1 MPLSEKQIKKFLA
14 IQSHER
20 FANLF
25 ISESKTKTVIF
36 SKKEMYIYNTE
47 FNYYEPVD
55 LDGRFKSLVSKV
67 LHATIEPW
75 EHHFAQKLA
84 DVVSNKELDKEEKN
98 EIKDQLKI
106 IQKQLTIAIKSIETT
121 TFIKNIVDQIAS
133 QLIMTVEEQEKL
145 NICENCLN
153 FRNGKLD
160 LKTNEF
166 SARTQDDFVTEY
178 LNYDFQ
184 LKPNKAIKKEVSEI
198 LKQICNSNE
207 DDYDFIM
214 NFLSY
219 CITSET
225 KEQKYLNVVGPS
237 ASNGKST
244 LIKLMESAFS
254 IYIFKAKKDLFTEG
268 FSKGHKFFAQTKNKR
283 IVYIEEQDKKK
294 QDTDLMKDIIDG
306 NKINNEVLFS
316 TTEKINIMFKLLFFS
331 NNLMNFDADSGI
343 KRRLIHF
350 EFKNKFVDKNDFDK
364 EKEKHKIGQVFMV
377 DRNLISK
384 FTNNDD
390 YKNVLVHLLI
400 NRSKNYFEKGL
411 VIPDKYVEISNGVCE
426 DNDKFKNFIDNNF
439 DITNVDSDRM
449 HVDEFMDMYNRASK
463 CNYAWATVH
472 SDLKRLNIQFNR
484 DARKIV
490 NGISLKRC
498 IIGIKVKSQVEEVQF
513 IEEEEEKKTVSDLD
527 YFPNEVHP
535 EVRIEELEKELRE
548 EKKQHME
555 LWIEH
560 DKLKELFEEYKRLNP
575 PLKLPP
581 QKIIKLI
588 DDSDDE
594 DSEIKLKDNKIIMNL

>member
-20 FANLF
+20 FAKLF
-25 ISESKTKTVIF
+25 IAESKTKTIIF

-47 FNYYEPVD
+47 FSYYEPVD
-55 LDGRFKSLVSKV
+55 LGGRFISLVSDV

-75 EHHFAQKLA
+75 EQHFAQKLA

-98 EIKDQLKI
+98 EIKDQLKV
-106 IQKQLTIAIKSIETT
+106 IQKQLTVAIKSIETT
-121 TFIKNIVDQIAS
+121 TFIKNIVDQISS
-133 QLIMTVEEQEKL
+133 QLIMTIEEQEKL
-145 NICENCLN
+145 NTCENCLN

-160 LKTNEF
+160 LKTSEF
-166 SARTQDDFVTEY
+166 SERTQDDFVTEY

-184 LKPNKAIKKEVSEI
+184 LKPNKAIKKEVTEI

-268 FSKGHKFFAQTKNKR
+268 FSKGHKFFSQTKNKR

-350 EFKNKFVDKNDFDK
+350 EFKNKFVDKNDFEK
-364 EKEKHKIGQVFMV
+364 EKENHKIGQVFVV
-377 DRNLISK
+377 DRNLLTK
-384 FTNNDD
+384 FNTSDD
-390 YKNVLVHLLI
+390 YKNVLIHLLI

-411 VIPDKYVEISNGVCE
+411 VIPDKYVEISNNACE

-439 DITNVDSDRM
+439 DITHVDSDRM
-449 HVDEFMDMYNRASK
+449 QQDEFLEMYNRHSK
-463 CNYAWATVH
+463 CNYSWSSVH
-472 SDLKRLNIQFNR
+472 TNIMRLGIKFNR
-484 DARKIV
+484 DARKII
-490 NGISLKRC
+490 NGVSTKRC
-498 IIGIKVKSQVEEVQF
+498 LIGIKPKEAKYEDEFVED
-513 IEEEEEKKTVSDLD
+513 KKEDNGLD
-527 YFPNEVHP
+527 GGV
-535 EVRIEELEKELRE
+535 IKDAELEQQLIE
-548 EKKQHME
+548 EKKQHTE
-555 LWIEH
+555 LKAEYERM
-560 DKLKELFEEYKRLNP
+560 KQEFEAYKQQCIVN
-575 PLKLPP
+575 
-581 QKIIKLI
+581 
-588 DDSDDE
+588 
-594 DSEIKLKDNKIIMNL
+594 